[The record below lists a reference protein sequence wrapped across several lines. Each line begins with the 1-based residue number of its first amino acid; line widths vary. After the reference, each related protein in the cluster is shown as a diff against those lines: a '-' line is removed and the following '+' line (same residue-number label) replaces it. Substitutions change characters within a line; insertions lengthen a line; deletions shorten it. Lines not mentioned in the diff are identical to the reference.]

1 MLLYYLHFK
10 GVVFM
15 LKIVRPICCGVDVH
29 KRFIVA
35 SIGSTDNHGITTY
48 QTKNFYT
55 HNKDINS
62 FKRWLI
68 SNNCHDVCM
77 ESTGKYWI
85 PIFNI
90 LEDDFNVVVANPKYI
105 KAVKGKKTDKKD
117 SIWITDLFKHD
128 LCPQSFIPPKST
140 RCLRELL
147 RYRVKLV
154 NMASSEKNRIQNSLT
169 ISNITLDSVL
179 SDIFGKSASNI
190 LDYILSLDKPEDF
203 NEEFIKTLLCKSAK
217 TKSDDIITSIK
228 GFCIPDSTVVKI
240 KSSRIHLEAIQN
252 TVSSI
257 DKEVDR
263 LISSEYQV
271 YVDLAKT
278 VPGIS
283 DNSAKVIVSEIGIDM
298 SAFSSSKKLCNWAG
312 LTPQNNES
320 AGKKKSTKVSRAGV
334 YLKPILVQCANAAIK
349 STKEPYFRNKYLK
362 IRKRRGHKKAIIAIA
377 RMMLTCI
384 YKIFQTGETFNP
396 IDINYSD
403 IPEAVLESKREQ
415 IIDNAIKTLSKLGI
429 DTSILNLNP
438 ANN

>member
-1 MLLYYLHFK
+1 
-10 GVVFM
+10 M

-29 KRFIVA
+29 KSFIVA
-35 SIGSTDNHGITTY
+35 TIGSTDNHGVTTY
-48 QTKNFYT
+48 KTQNFYT

-62 FKRWLI
+62 FKDWLI
-68 SNNCHDVCM
+68 SNNCCDVCM

-90 LEDDFNVVVANPKYI
+90 LEDEFNVIIANPKYI

-147 RYRVKLV
+147 RYRFKLV
-154 NMASSEKNRIQNSLT
+154 NMSASEKQRIQNSLT
-169 ISNITLDSVL
+169 ISNISLDSVL
-179 SDIFGKSASNI
+179 SDLFGKSASNI

-203 NEEFIKTLLCKSAK
+203 NEEIIYSLLLGKTKS
-217 TKSDDIITSIK
+217 KSDDIITSIK
-228 GFCIPDSTVVKI
+228 GFSISESTISKI
-240 KSSRIHLEAIQN
+240 KTSRKHLD
-252 TVSSI
+252 SI
-257 DKEVDR
+257 KDTINDIDLEVDK
-263 LISSEYQV
+263 LINSEYRS
-271 YVDLAKT
+271 YVDLT
-278 VPGIS
+278 MTIPGIS
-283 DNSAKVIVSEIGIDM
+283 NTAAKIIVSEIGIDM
-298 SAFSSSKKLCNWAG
+298 SVFSSSKKLCNWAG

-320 AGKKKSTKVSRAGV
+320 AGKKKSTRVSRAGI
-334 YLKPILVQCANAAIK
+334 YLKPTLVQCANAAIK

-362 IRKRRGHKKAIIAIA
+362 LKKRRGHKKAIIAIA

-384 YKIFQTGETFNP
+384 YKMFQTGETFNP

-403 IPEAVLESKREQ
+403 IPNNVLESKREQ
-415 IIDNAIKTLSKLGI
+415 IIDNAINTLSKLGI

-438 ANN
+438 TNN

>member
-1 MLLYYLHFK
+1 
-10 GVVFM
+10 M
-15 LKIVRPICCGVDVH
+15 LKIVRSICCGVDVH
-29 KRFIVA
+29 KSFIVA
-35 SIGSTDNHGITTY
+35 TIGTTNEHGVTTY
-48 QTKNFYT
+48 KTQNFYT

-62 FKRWLI
+62 FKTWLI
-68 SNNCHDVCM
+68 SNNCYDVCM

-90 LEDDFNVVVANPKYI
+90 LEDHFNVVIANPKYV

-147 RYRVKLV
+147 RYRFKLV
-154 NMASSEKNRIQNSLT
+154 NMSASEKNRIQNSLT

-190 LDYILSLDKPEDF
+190 LDYILSLDKLEDF
-203 NEEFIKTLLCKSAK
+203 NEDVVKTLLCKSAK
-217 TKSDDIITSIK
+217 SKSDDIITSIQ
-228 GFCIPDSTVVKI
+228 GFSIPDSTIIKL
-240 KSSRIHLEAIQN
+240 KSSREHLNSIKQ
-252 TVSSI
+252 TIDSI
-257 DKEVDR
+257 DNEVDR
-263 LISSEYQV
+263 LISKEYQV

-283 DNSAKVIVSEIGIDM
+283 DTAAKIIVSEIGIDM
-298 SAFSSSKKLCNWAG
+298 SCFPSSKKICNWAG

-320 AGKKKSTKVSRAGV
+320 AGKKKSTRVSRAGV
-334 YLKPILVQCANAAIK
+334 YLKPTLVQCANAAIK

-362 IRKRRGHKKAIIAIA
+362 LSKRRGHKKAIIAIA
-377 RMMLTCI
+377 RMMLSCI
-384 YKIFQTGETFNP
+384 YKMFQTGEVFNP

-403 IPEAVLESKREQ
+403 IPNKLLESKRTQ
-415 IIDNAIKTLSKLGI
+415 IIDNAINTLSKLGI
-429 DTSILNLNP
+429 DTSSLNLNP
-438 ANN
+438 TSI

>member
-1 MLLYYLHFK
+1 
-10 GVVFM
+10 M

-35 SIGSTDNHGITTY
+35 SIGTTDNHGITTY

-62 FKRWLI
+62 FKRWLM
-68 SNNCHDVCM
+68 SNHCHDVCM

-203 NEEFIKTLLCKSAK
+203 NEDIIKNLLCKSAK

-228 GFCIPDSTVVKI
+228 GV
-240 KSSRIHLEAIQN
+240 
-252 TVSSI
+252 
-257 DKEVDR
+257 
-263 LISSEYQV
+263 
-271 YVDLAKT
+271 
-278 VPGIS
+278 
-283 DNSAKVIVSEIGIDM
+283 
-298 SAFSSSKKLCNWAG
+298 
-312 LTPQNNES
+312 
-320 AGKKKSTKVSRAGV
+320 V
-334 YLKPILVQCANAAIK
+334 YLILLL
-349 STKEPYFRNKYLK
+349 LK
-362 IRKRRGHKKAIIAIA
+362 
-377 RMMLTCI
+377 L
-384 YKIFQTGETFNP
+384 NL
-396 IDINYSD
+396 
-403 IPEAVLESKREQ
+403 LEF
-415 IIDNAIKTLSKLGI
+415 
-429 DTSILNLNP
+429 ILNLFKILFP
-438 ANN
+438 LSIKK